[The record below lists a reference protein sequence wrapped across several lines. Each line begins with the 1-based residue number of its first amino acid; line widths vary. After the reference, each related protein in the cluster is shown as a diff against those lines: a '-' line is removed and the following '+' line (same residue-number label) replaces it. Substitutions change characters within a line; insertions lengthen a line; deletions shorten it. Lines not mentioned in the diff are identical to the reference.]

1 MDSTR
6 YFDFSPIYALATP
19 YGKSAIA
26 VFRTSGEGTFD
37 LINKIFSS
45 KLKREDIK
53 CPQIKYGYIRDNNTG
68 EAVDEVVLS
77 VFPKGHGYTKEEAV
91 EINTHGSLAVIKKLS
106 KLLENVGFRQAEGG
120 EFSYRAYKTGTLTLP
135 EAEAVLDIIEST
147 SEKATSYALKT
158 RMGFLDKRIEDV
170 YKDIVNLSS
179 LFELQLDYSEDEFDE
194 DISFPEHEV
203 DKIKRELKNLVNTY
217 KVSNIIK
224 GGINVILV
232 GATNAGKSTIFNT
245 LLKSNRSIVS
255 DEKGTTRDYIKESI
269 EINGVCINLYD
280 TAGINS
286 QARGVEKIGVSRTME
301 LMNLA
306 DVIIHVI
313 PLDDLINEKIDS
325 IESFIPYNL
334 ANPDVPTITVL
345 SKADLTE
352 EPYPV
357 NITPLVE
364 SGAILYSSITKEG
377 IGRIVDTLIKLFY
390 EKINPSSGE
399 VNDLLI
405 GSTVYNAI
413 KKAYSSIESILPSSP
428 IEAITIAI
436 KDALFSLGEVLGKE
450 NPSDEVLGALFG
462 RFCVGK

>member
-53 CPQIKYGYIRDNNTG
+53 CPQIKYGYIRDNKTG

-91 EINTHGSLAVIKKLS
+91 EINIHGSLAVIKKLS

-217 KVSNIIK
+217 KVSNIVK

-232 GATNAGKSTIFNT
+232 GATNAGKSTLFNT

-286 QARGVEKIGVSRTME
+286 QARGVEKIGVSRTM
-301 LMNLA
+301 
-306 DVIIHVI
+306 
-313 PLDDLINEKIDS
+313 
-325 IESFIPYNL
+325 
-334 ANPDVPTITVL
+334 
-345 SKADLTE
+345 
-352 EPYPV
+352 
-357 NITPLVE
+357 
-364 SGAILYSSITKEG
+364 
-377 IGRIVDTLIKLFY
+377 
-390 EKINPSSGE
+390 
-399 VNDLLI
+399 
-405 GSTVYNAI
+405 
-413 KKAYSSIESILPSSP
+413 
-428 IEAITIAI
+428 
-436 KDALFSLGEVLGKE
+436 
-450 NPSDEVLGALFG
+450 
-462 RFCVGK
+462 

>member
-45 KLKREDIK
+45 FLSRERIK
-53 CPQIKYGYIRDNNTG
+53 KPELKYGFIKDINTG
-68 EAVDEVVLS
+68 ETVDEVVLS
-77 VFPKGHGYTKEEAV
+77 VYPKGCGYTKEEAV
-91 EINTHGSLAVIKKLS
+91 EISTHGSLAVIKKMS
-106 KLLENVGFRQAEGG
+106 KNLENAGFRQAEGG
-120 EFSYRAYKTGTLTLP
+120 EFSYRAYKMGSLTLP

-147 SEKATSYALKT
+147 SERATSYALKT
-158 RMGFLDKRIEDV
+158 RMGFLDKRIENV
-170 YKDIVNLSS
+170 YNEIVGLSS

-194 DISFPEHEV
+194 DISFPNYQV
-203 DKIKRELKNLVNTY
+203 QKIKNELSSLMNTY
-217 KVSNIIK
+217 KVGAIVR

-232 GATNAGKSTIFNT
+232 GATNAGKSTLFNT
-245 LLKSNRSIVS
+245 LLNNNRSIVS

-269 EINGVCINLYD
+269 EADGVCINLYD
-280 TAGINS
+280 TAGLNDE
-286 QARGVEKIGVSRTME
+286 ARGVEKIGVSRTMD
-301 LMNLA
+301 LMKRA

-313 PLDDLINEKIDS
+313 PLDELIRGDIAS

-334 ANPDVPTITVL
+334 ANPDVPVITVL
-345 SKADLTE
+345 SKVDLTN
-352 EPYPV
+352 EPYPA
-357 NITPLVE
+357 NINALAE
-364 SGAILYSSITKEG
+364 SGAILYSSKTKEG
-377 IGRIVDTLIKLFY
+377 TGRIIDTLLKLFY
-390 EKINPSSGE
+390 ERLNPSGSE
-399 VNDLLI
+399 KNDILI

-413 KKAYSSIESILPSSP
+413 QKAYKSISTLTATMP
-428 IEAITIAI
+428 IEPATIAI

-450 NPSDEVLGALFG
+450 SPSDEVLESLFK

>member
-1 MDSTR
+1 M
-6 YFDFSPIYALATP
+6 
-19 YGKSAIA
+19 
-26 VFRTSGEGTFD
+26 
-37 LINKIFSS
+37 
-45 KLKREDIK
+45 
-53 CPQIKYGYIRDNNTG
+53 
-68 EAVDEVVLS
+68 
-77 VFPKGHGYTKEEAV
+77 
-91 EINTHGSLAVIKKLS
+91 S

-217 KVSNIIK
+217 KVSNIVK

-232 GATNAGKSTIFNT
+232 GATNAGKSTLFNT

-334 ANPDVPTITVL
+334 ANPDVPTISVL
-345 SKADLTE
+345 S
-352 EPYPV
+352 
-357 NITPLVE
+357 
-364 SGAILYSSITKEG
+364 
-377 IGRIVDTLIKLFY
+377 
-390 EKINPSSGE
+390 
-399 VNDLLI
+399 
-405 GSTVYNAI
+405 
-413 KKAYSSIESILPSSP
+413 
-428 IEAITIAI
+428 
-436 KDALFSLGEVLGKE
+436 
-450 NPSDEVLGALFG
+450 
-462 RFCVGK
+462 